1 MGVRPTMR
9 DIARH
14 AGVPVSAVPLVL
26 ANKPGVSP
34 ARRAR
39 IQAVAQELGYHQ
51 RPRGPLRPTRR
62 HRLGLVIEGR
72 GIPVFTDYYYGEILA
87 GIQAES
93 KRLGLSLWL
102 HAFDPEVETIDHV
115 ATAARAEVDGL
126 IVVSGGD
133 MTDARI
139 ARLEGT
145 GLPTVLVDNYI
156 IGHDVH
162 AIVADNF
169 GAGFIAASH
178 LLALGH
184 HRIAMLA
191 GSRAYRKFV
200 QRLNGFVDALAAAGI
215 TADPSLLPL
224 PVPSEER
231 YGEAQMT
238 HLLSLPASERPTAIV
253 MTNDRLASSALAI
266 LHRAGIKVP
275 DDISIVGIGDTGEA
289 TATIPLLTTVAVP
302 RREMGTLGV
311 RRLADL
317 LAGPATAPYKTVLY
331 THLVERESAGP
342 PRST

>member
-1 MGVRPTMR
+1 MR
-9 DIARH
+9 DIARR

-39 IQAVAQELGYHQ
+39 VQAVVQELGYHQ
-51 RPRGPLRPTRR
+51 RPRVPQRLTRR

-72 GIPVFTDYYYGEILA
+72 DVPIFTDYYYGEILV
-87 GIQAES
+87 GIQSEA
-93 KRLGLSLWL
+93 KRLGLSVWL
-102 HAFDPEVETIDHV
+102 HTFDPGVESIDQV
-115 ATAARAEVDGL
+115 VQAVRDEVDGL

-133 MTDARI
+133 MTDERI

-145 GLPTVLVDNYI
+145 GLPTVLVDNYV

-169 GAGFIAASH
+169 GAGFLAATY
-178 LLALGH
+178 LLRLGH
-184 HRIAMLA
+184 RRIAMLA

-200 QRLNGFVDALAAAGI
+200 QRLNGFADALDAAGI
-215 TADPSLLPL
+215 PANPALLP
-224 PVPSEER
+224 PPAPGEER
-231 YGEAQMT
+231 YGETQMQQ
-238 HLLSLPASERPTAIV
+238 LLALPASERPTAIV
-253 MTNDRLASSALAI
+253 MTNDRLASRALAM

-275 DDISIVGIGDTGEA
+275 EDISIVAIGDTGEA
-289 TATIPLLTTVAVP
+289 TATIPLLTAVAVP
-302 RREMGTLGV
+302 RREMGILGV

-317 LAGPATAPYKTVLY
+317 LGGTAPMPSKAVLY

-342 PRST
+342 PPGFVTTGR